1 MSHNEGMTIPEIAL
15 FKNWTHRSLC
25 FELAFLICVF
35 SVAVP
40 LLFVCS
46 FPFSVVCGCP
56 CVSFVLSLGALCVF
70 RRCALRF
77 VCYLLVVCVSL
88 CCVVSV
94 CPLVFSVSSVVLCVV
109 LVRFVCV
116 LCFVRG

>member
-1 MSHNEGMTIPEIAL
+1 MTIPETSL
-15 FKNWTHRSLC
+15 FNNWTHRSLC

-56 CVSFVLSLGALCVF
+56 CFSFALSLGALCVF

-77 VCYLLVVCVSL
+77 VCYFLVVRVSPF
-88 CCVVSV
+88 CVVSV
-94 CPLVFSVSSVVLCVV
+94 CPLVFSASCLVLCVV